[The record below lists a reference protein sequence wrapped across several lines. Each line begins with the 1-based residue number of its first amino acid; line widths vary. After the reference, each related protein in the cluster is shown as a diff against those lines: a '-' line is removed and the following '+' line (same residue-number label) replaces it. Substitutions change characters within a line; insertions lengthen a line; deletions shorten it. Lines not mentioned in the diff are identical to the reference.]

1 METTTAA
8 AEFIAT
14 VTRYFHISSRT
25 RCYRKGL
32 DVKAEIVE
40 AVHWAATAPGCYT
53 EDTERGLRA
62 AFAPICGYRKHI
74 LGCRVSGVT
83 ISKIRDMSPLQFTQM
98 LADMIDKGV
107 SNAFEAEVYFQA
119 MR

>member
-8 AEFIAT
+8 SEFTAT

-25 RCYRKGL
+25 RSYRKGL
-32 DVKAEIVE
+32 DVKAEIVD
-40 AVHWAATAPGCYT
+40 AVQLAATVPGYYSEQT
-53 EDTERGLRA
+53 QAGLRA

-74 LGCRVSGVT
+74 LGCRINGVT
-83 ISKIRDMSPLQFTQM
+83 ISKIREMSPWEFTQM

-107 SNAFEAEVYFQA
+107 SNAFEAELYFQA
-119 MR
+119 M